1 MGISILG
8 IKSHIPLLALNNDD
22 RSLLAVDIPLVRL
35 IDGKNAAR

>member
-1 MGISILG
+1 MG